1 MLIDLDQE
9 RAQAAANSVGRRVL
23 ELTQLFDGS
32 HSGQRL
38 TPIALRPESAS
49 HCDRHLAAE
58 RMLETTL
65 QYGINTRHVYV
76 ATHCPRDHTHGD
88 SLYKCARTCQIM
100 YNITSRRLP
109 AREAH
114 KHSAQVFLAE
124 TGGISMLRCRDVY
137 AGYAP
142 RQTIQAP
149 THVPSWMR
157 IHVSS
162 KNRQRKYAK
171 PYAFLD
177 TPYGCF

>member
-1 MLIDLDQE
+1 MAVASWSS
-9 RAQAAANSVGRRVL
+9 RSCSMARTAA
-23 ELTQLFDGS
+23 
-32 HSGQRL
+32 
-38 TPIALRPESAS
+38 SAS
-49 HCDRHLAAE
+49 HPSRSAQIRQTIAIVILQRRGCLRLRYSKASAQDTCTQTRTA
-58 RMLETTL
+58 RETT
-65 QYGINTRHVYV
+65 
-76 ATHCPRDHTHGD
+76 HTVIP
-88 SLYKCARTCQIM
+88 YIKCARTCQNM

-137 AGYAP
+137 AGSAP